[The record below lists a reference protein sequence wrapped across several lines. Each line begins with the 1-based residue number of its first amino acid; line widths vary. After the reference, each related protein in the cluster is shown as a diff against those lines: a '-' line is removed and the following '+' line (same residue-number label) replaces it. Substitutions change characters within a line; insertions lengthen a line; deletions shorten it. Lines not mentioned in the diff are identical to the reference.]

1 MTSVILDFFR
11 KNPVQYLATVDEHG
25 DPRVRPVMFAIEKND
40 KLYFSTSNKKDM
52 FKQMKAHPKI
62 EITTASPE
70 FVWLRINATA
80 VFSHDMEIKKA
91 IIDAC
96 EIIRGIYKTADNPD
110 FEIFSLNDG
119 TATLA
124 DFSGQPPKT
133 CIF

>member
-1 MTSVILDFFR
+1 MTRVIADFFT
-11 KNPVQYLATVDEHG
+11 KNPVQYLATVDEQG
-25 DPRVRPVMFAIEKND
+25 NPRVRPVMFAIEKND

-52 FKQMKAHPKI
+52 FRQMKAHPKI

-70 FVWLRINATA
+70 FVWMRISATA

-91 IIDAC
+91 IIDTC
-96 EIIRGIYKTADNPD
+96 ESIRGIYKTADNPD
-110 FEIFSLNDG
+110 FEIFSLNNG

-133 CIF
+133 CTF